1 MEIQPSQQPTKQER
15 RELRRQ
21 EKDQETKRTRRKRM
35 VKRVALWFFVTLFV
49 GGAVFG
55 LIKLGNNP
63 SPNQT
68 ASLIGSVSPSDWSK
82 GNKEAKTVLVEYS
95 DFQCPACGT
104 YYPFVKQLNQE
115 LADKIQFA
123 YRHFPL
129 KQIHAN
135 AEIAARAAEA
145 AGKQGK
151 FWEMHDMLFENQSSW
166 SNQRNA
172 KDVFVSYAQSL
183 QLDIERFENYLNS
196 KEVKERVENNY
207 QSGIQSG
214 VNSTPTFFLNGQKIQ
229 NPRSYEDFRNIIQR
243 EINRNE

>member
-1 MEIQPSQQPTKQER
+1 MNRNYQNFTKQER

-21 EKDQETKRTRRKRM
+21 EKDQKIKQFHCKRIIKRIT
-35 VKRVALWFFVTLFV
+35 LWSFAILLV

-55 LIKLGNNP
+55 LIKLGSNA
-63 SPNQT
+63 SSNQT
-68 ASLIGSVSPSDWSK
+68 TSLINSVSPSDWSK
-82 GNKEAKTVLVEYS
+82 GAEGAKVGLLEYS

-104 YYPFVKQLNQE
+104 YYTFIKQLNE
-115 LADKIQFA
+115 KLTEKIQFT

-135 AEIAARAAEA
+135 AELAARAAEA
-145 AGKQGK
+145 AGRQSK

-172 KDVFVSYAQSL
+172 KDTFVSYAQSL
-183 QLDIERFENYLNS
+183 QLDIGQFENDLNS
-196 KEVKERVENNY
+196 KEVKEKVESNY

-214 VNSTPTFFLNGQKIQ
+214 VNATPTFFLNGQKIQ
-229 NPRSYEDFRNIIQR
+229 NPRSYDEFRNIIEQA
-243 EINRNE
+243 INANP